1 MNKFGIGQ
9 AVRRTEDQRLLTG
22 TGKFVGDVN
31 LPGQAHAHVLRSP
44 ESHAEILKIET
55 AAAKKLPGVLAVLT
69 GADLKADGIPD
80 MPCLLSINS
89 KDGKPNLVPSYPALA
104 GARVRHVG
112 QPVVLVV
119 AETIE
124 QARDAAEAVE
134 VVYKSLPAVIEGPD
148 ALKSGA
154 PQLHANVPG
163 NLSFHWH
170 DGDAAKVDAAFA
182 NAAKKI
188 TLDLINNR
196 VVANSMETR
205 GAVASWDKAAG
216 TLFVHTTC
224 QGSHH
229 FKRVLGDLIF
239 KIPAD
244 KVRVVT
250 TDVGGGFGMKY
261 FCYPEHVLTVW
272 ATKRLG
278 RPVKWIADRQDSFL
292 SDVHGRDHATRVDLA
307 FDKDHKI
314 LGLRVHTVANLGAYL
329 SNFAPMIPTGA
340 GQGMHTGVY
349 AIPAAYNEVKG
360 VFTNTVPVDAYRGAG
375 RPEAAY
381 MIERAMDAA
390 AFDLGIDGAELR
402 RRNFPPAAAMPYTN
416 AFKVTYDSGDFVR
429 LMDEARKLSGWGGA
443 FESRRKEAAAKG
455 KLRGL
460 GMSYYVERCAGGGGE
475 AATVRIESD
484 DTVTLLIGTQNNG
497 QGHETAYAQVVSERL
512 GVPFEKVRVRQ
523 GDTQEI
529 ATGGGTGGSRSIP
542 VGAHS
547 CQKASDALIDVGKP
561 HAADLLEAAAVD
573 IEFRE
578 GRYAIAGTDRS
589 ASIFEVA
596 KKARSKGGA
605 FLAAGE
611 YTPSAA
617 TYPNGCHICE
627 VEVDRDTG
635 VVSLVDYWAVDDFG
649 MVLNPLLLAGQVH
662 GGVGQGVGQALLE
675 HTVYDQKTG
684 QLLTGSFMDYT
695 LPRAGDLPHI
705 RFATINIPCRNNPLG
720 IKGAGEAGTIGA
732 TPAVVN
738 AVVDALKP
746 YKVRHLDMPT
756 TPERVWQ
763 AMRGAAA

>member
-1 MNKFGIGQ
+1 MTKFGIGQ
-9 AVRRTEDQRLLTG
+9 AVKRVEDQRLLTG

-31 LPGQAHAHVLRSP
+31 LPGQAHAYVLRSP
-44 ESHAEILKIET
+44 EAHAEIVKIET
-55 AAAKKLPGVLAVLT
+55 SAAKEMPGVLAVLT
-69 GADLKADGIPD
+69 GAELKADGVND
-80 MPCLLSINS
+80 MPCLLEVKS
-89 KDGKPNLVPSYPALA
+89 KDGSPNKVPSYPALA
-104 GARVRHVG
+104 QGRVRHVG

-119 AETIE
+119 AETLA

-134 VVYKSLPAVIEGPD
+134 VEYKSLPAVIEGPD
-148 ALKSGA
+148 ALKPGA
-154 PQLHANVPG
+154 PQLHDNVPG
-163 NLSFHWH
+163 NLCFHWH
-170 DGDAAKVDAAFA
+170 DGNEAAVKEAFAKAAKTV
-182 NAAKKI
+182 K
-188 TLDLINNR
+188 LDLINNR

-205 GAVASWDKAAG
+205 GAVASWDKNAE
-216 TLFVHTTC
+216 TLFLHTTS

-229 FKRVLGDLIF
+229 FRRVICDFVF
-239 KIPAD
+239 KLPPD
-244 KVRVVT
+244 KVQVVT
-250 TDVGGGFGMKY
+250 ADVGGGFGMKY

-272 ATKRLG
+272 ATRRLG
-278 RPVKWIADRQDSFL
+278 RPVKWISDRQDAFL
-292 SDVHGRDHATRVDLA
+292 SDVHGRDHVTRAELA
-307 FDKDHKI
+307 LDKDHKI

-349 AIPAAYNEVKG
+349 AIPAAYNEVQG
-360 VFTNTVPVDAYRGAG
+360 VFTNTVQVDAYRGAG

-381 MIERAMDAA
+381 MIERLMDVA

-402 RRNFPPAAAMPYTN
+402 RKNFPSAAQMPYTN
-416 AFKVTYDSGDFVR
+416 AFKVTYDSGDFTR
-429 LMDEARKLSGWGGA
+429 LMDEARKQSGWANG
-443 FESRRKEAAAKG
+443 FEDRRKEAAKRG

-475 AATVRIESD
+475 AATLRIEND

-497 QGHETAYAQVVSERL
+497 QGHETAYAQVVHEKL
-512 GVPFEKVRVRQ
+512 GVPFEKIRVVQ
-523 GDTQEI
+523 GDTKQI

-547 CQKASDALIDVGKP
+547 TQKASDALIDAGKS

-573 IEFRE
+573 IEFKD

-596 KKARSKGGA
+596 KKARSKGGSFTA
-605 FLAAGE
+605 GGE
-611 YTPSAA
+611 YTPTAA
-617 TYPNGCHICE
+617 TYPNGCHVCE

-635 VVSLVDYWAVDDFG
+635 EVALVDYWAVDDFG
-649 MVLNPLLLAGQVH
+649 SVMNPLLLAGQVH

-675 HTVYDQKTG
+675 HTVYDRKTG

-695 LPRAGDLPHI
+695 LPRADNLPNV
-705 RFATINIPCRNNPLG
+705 RFTTINIPCRNNPLG

-746 YKVRHLDMPT
+746 FKVRHVDMPT

-763 AMRGAAA
+763 AMQG

>member
-1 MNKFGIGQ
+1 MTKFGIGQ
-9 AVRRTEDQRLLTG
+9 AVKRTEDQRLLTG
-22 TGKFVGDVN
+22 TGKFVGDVD
-31 LPGQAHAHVLRSP
+31 LPGQAHAYVLRSP
-44 ESHAEILKIET
+44 EAHAEIGKVDT
-55 AAAKKLPGVLAVLT
+55 AAAKKMPGVLAVLT
-69 GADLKADGIPD
+69 GDDLKADGVAD
-80 MPCLLSINS
+80 LPCLLSINS
-89 KDGKPNLVPSYPALA
+89 KDGKPNLVPSYPVLA
-104 GARVRHVG
+104 QGRVRHVG

-119 AETIE
+119 AETLA
-124 QARDAAEAVE
+124 QARDAAEAV
-134 VVYKSLPAVIEGPD
+134 VIDYKTLPAVTEGPD
-148 ALKSGA
+148 AIKSGA
-154 PQLHANVPG
+154 PEIHGNVPG
-163 NLSFHWH
+163 NLCFHWH
-170 DGDAAKVDAAFA
+170 DGDAAKVDVAFA
-182 NAAKKI
+182 KAAKTVKI
-188 TLDLINNR
+188 DLINNR
-196 VVANSMETR
+196 IVANSMETR
-205 GAVASWDKAAG
+205 GAVASWDKAQG

-229 FKRVLGDLIF
+229 IRRVLADLVF
-239 KIPAD
+239 KIPTD

-272 ATKRLG
+272 ATRRLG
-278 RPVKWIADRQDSFL
+278 RPVKWISDRADAFL
-292 SDVHGRDHATRVDLA
+292 SDVHGRDHVSHVEMAL
-307 FDKDHKI
+307 DKDHKI
-314 LGLRVHTVANLGAYL
+314 LGLRILTVANLGAYL

-360 VFTNTVPVDAYRGAG
+360 VFTNTVPIDAYRGAG

-381 MIERAMDAA
+381 LIERTMDAA

-402 RRNFPPAAAMPYTN
+402 RRNFAPEAAMPYTN
-416 AFKVTYDSGDFVR
+416 AFKVTYDSGNFVR
-429 LMDEARKLSGWGGA
+429 LMDEARKLSGWGNG
-443 FESRRKEAAAKG
+443 FEDRRKAAASKG
-455 KLRGL
+455 RLRGL

-475 AATVRIESD
+475 AATVRIEAD

-523 GDTQEI
+523 GDTAEI
-529 ATGGGTGGSRSIP
+529 ATGGGTGGSRSVP

-547 CQKASDALIDVGKP
+547 CQKASDALIDAGKP

-573 IEFRE
+573 IEFKE
-578 GRYAIAGTDRS
+578 GRYAIAGTDRR

-596 KKARSKGGA
+596 KAARAKGGGT

-611 YTPSAA
+611 YTPAGA

-635 VVSLVDYWAVDDFG
+635 EVALVDYWAVDDFG
-649 MVLNPLLLAGQVH
+649 TIVNPMLLAGQVH

-675 HTVYDQKTG
+675 HTIYDPETG

-695 LPRAGDLPHI
+695 MPRAGDLPSI
-705 RFATINIPCRNNPLG
+705 RFSTINIPCRNNPLG

-746 YKVRHLDMPT
+746 LKVRHVDMPL
-756 TPERVWQ
+756 TPQRVWQ
-763 AMRGAAA
+763 AMQG

>member
-1 MNKFGIGQ
+1 MTKFGIGQ
-9 AVRRTEDQRLLTG
+9 AVKRTEDQRLLTG
-22 TGKFVGDVN
+22 TGRYVGDVN

-44 ESHAEILKIET
+44 EAHADIVRIDSS
-55 AAAKKLPGVLAVLT
+55 AAKKMPGVVAVLT
-69 GADLKADGIPD
+69 GDDFAADGVPD
-80 MPCLLSINS
+80 MPCLLSVNS
-89 KDGKPNLVPSYPALA
+89 KDGKPNLVPSYPAVA
-104 GARVRHVG
+104 KGRVRHVG
-112 QPVVLVV
+112 QPVALVV
-119 AETIE
+119 AETLA

-134 VVYKSLPAVIEGPD
+134 VEYRSLPAVTEGPD
-148 ALKSGA
+148 ALAKGA
-154 PQLHANVPG
+154 PQLHDNVPG
-163 NLSFHWH
+163 NLCFHWH
-170 DGDAAKVDAAFA
+170 DGDAAKVDAAFSG
-182 NAAKKI
+182 AARTVKL
-188 TLDLINNR
+188 TLVNNR
-196 VVANSMETR
+196 IVANSMETR
-205 GAVASWDKAAG
+205 GCVASWDKAQG
-216 TLFVHTTC
+216 SLFVHTTC

-229 FKRVLGDLIF
+229 FKRVLGDMMF
-239 KIPAD
+239 KLPPD

-261 FCYPEHVLTVW
+261 FCYPEHVLAVW
-272 ATKRLG
+272 ATRRLG
-278 RPVKWIADRQDSFL
+278 RPVKWISDRGDAFL
-292 SDVHGRDHATRVDLA
+292 SDVHGRDHVSKVEMAL
-307 FDKDHKI
+307 DKEHRI
-314 LGLRVHTVANLGAYL
+314 LGLRIHTVANLGAYL

-349 AIPAAYNEVKG
+349 AIPAAYNEVQG
-360 VFTNTVPVDAYRGAG
+360 VFTNTVPIDAYRGAG

-381 MIERAMDAA
+381 LIERMMDAA

-402 RRNFPPAAAMPYTN
+402 RKNFAPESAMPYTN
-416 AFKVTYDSGDFVR
+416 AFKVTYDSGNFVK
-429 LMDEARKLSGWGGA
+429 LMDEARKLSGWGNG
-443 FESRRKEAAAKG
+443 FEDRRKAAASRG

-475 AATVRIESD
+475 AATLRIESD

-497 QGHETAYAQVVSERL
+497 QGHETAYAQVVSDRL
-512 GVPFEKVRVRQ
+512 GVPFDKIRVKQ
-523 GDTQEI
+523 GDTAEI

-547 CQKASDALIDVGKP
+547 AQNASDALIDAGKA

-573 IEFRE
+573 IEYKDGSYR
-578 GRYAIAGTDRS
+578 IAGTDRA
-589 ASIFEVA
+589 ASIFDVA
-596 KKARSKGGA
+596 KKARTKGGT
-605 FLAAGE
+605 FTAGAD
-611 YTPSAA
+611 YTPKAA

-635 VVSLVDYWAVDDFG
+635 QVQLIDYWAVDDFG

-675 HTVYDQKTG
+675 RTVYDPKTG

-695 LPRAGDLPHI
+695 MPRAGDFPDI
-705 RFATINIPCRNNPLG
+705 RFSTINIPCRNNPLG

-746 YKVRHLDMPT
+746 LKVRHVDMPL

-763 AMRGAAA
+763 AMQG

>member
-1 MNKFGIGQ
+1 MAKGGIGQ
-9 AVRRTEDQRLLTG
+9 AVKRTEDQRLLTG

-31 LPGQAHAHVLRSP
+31 LPGQAHAYVLRSP
-44 ESHAEILKIET
+44 EAHAEIQKID
-55 AAAKKLPGVLAVLT
+55 AADARKRPGVLAVLT
-69 GADLKADGIPD
+69 GDDLAADGVADL
-80 MPCLLSINS
+80 PCLLSVNS
-89 KDGKPNLVPSYPALA
+89 KDGKPNLVPSYPVLA
-104 GARVRHVG
+104 KGRVRHVG
-112 QPVVLVV
+112 QPVVLVI
-119 AETIE
+119 AETLA

-134 VVYKSLPAVIEGPD
+134 VDYKTLEAVTEATD
-148 ALKSGA
+148 AVKPGA

-163 NLSFHWH
+163 NLSFHWQ

-182 NAAKKI
+182 KAKK
-188 TLDLINNR
+188 TVKLDLINNR
-196 VVANSMETR
+196 IVANSMETR

-229 FKRVLGDLIF
+229 IRRVLADLVF
-239 KIPAD
+239 KIPTD

-261 FCYPEHVLTVW
+261 FCYPEHVLAVW
-272 ATKRLG
+272 ATRRLG
-278 RPVKWIADRQDSFL
+278 RPVKWIAERQDAFL
-292 SDVHGRDHATRVDLA
+292 SDVHGRDHATRVELA
-307 FDKDHKI
+307 FDGDHKI

-360 VFTNTVPVDAYRGAG
+360 VFTNTVPIDAYRGAG

-381 MIERAMDAA
+381 MIERTMDAA

-402 RRNFPPAAAMPYTN
+402 RKNFAPEASMPYTN

-429 LMDEARKLSGWGGA
+429 LMDEARRLSGWGQA
-443 FESRRKEAAAKG
+443 FEARRKAAAARG

-475 AATVRIESD
+475 AATVRVEAD

-512 GVPFEKVRVRQ
+512 GVPFETVRVRQ
-523 GDTQEI
+523 GDTAEI

-547 CQKASDALIDVGKP
+547 CQKASDALIDIGKP
-561 HAADLLEAAAVD
+561 HAADLLEVAAVD
-573 IEFRE
+573 IEFKD

-589 ASIFEVA
+589 ATIFEVA
-596 KKARSKGGA
+596 KAARKKGGT
-605 FLAAGE
+605 FLAGGE
-611 YTPSAA
+611 YTPTAA

-627 VEVDRDTG
+627 VKVDRDTG
-635 VVSLVDYWAVDDFG
+635 QVALVDYWAVDDFG

-662 GGVGQGVGQALLE
+662 GGIGQGAGQALLE
-675 HTVYDQKTG
+675 HTVYDAKTG

-695 LPRAGDLPHI
+695 MPRAGDFPEI
-705 RFATINIPCRNNPLG
+705 RFSTVNIPCRNNPLG

-732 TPAVVN
+732 TPAVAN

-746 YKVRHLDMPT
+746 LKVRHLDMPM

-763 AMRGAAA
+763 AMQGAA

>member
-1 MNKFGIGQ
+1 MAKFGIGQ

-22 TGKFVGDVN
+22 TGKFVGDVD
-31 LPGQAHAHVLRSP
+31 LPGQAHAYVLRSP
-44 ESHAEILKIET
+44 EAHAEIQKID
-55 AAAKKLPGVLAVLT
+55 AADARKMPGVLAVLT
-69 GADLKADGIPD
+69 GDDLAADGVADL
-80 MPCLLSINS
+80 PCLLSVNS
-89 KDGKPNLVPSYPALA
+89 KDGKPNLVPSYPVLA
-104 GARVRHVG
+104 KGRVRHVG
-112 QPVVLVV
+112 QPVVLVI
-119 AETIE
+119 AETLAE
-124 QARDAAEAVE
+124 ARDAAEAVE
-134 VVYKSLPAVIEGPD
+134 VDYKTLDAVTEATD
-148 ALKSGA
+148 AVKPGA

-163 NLSFHWH
+163 NLCFHWQ

-182 NAAKKI
+182 KAKK
-188 TLDLINNR
+188 TVSLDLINNR
-196 VVANSMETR
+196 IVANSMETR

-229 FKRVLGDLIF
+229 IRRVLADLVF
-239 KIPAD
+239 KIPTD

-261 FCYPEHVLTVW
+261 FCYPEHVLAVW
-272 ATKRLG
+272 ATRRLG
-278 RPVKWIADRQDSFL
+278 RPVKWIAERQDAFL
-292 SDVHGRDHATRVDLA
+292 SDVHGRDHATRVELA
-307 FDKDHKI
+307 FDADHKI

-360 VFTNTVPVDAYRGAG
+360 VFTNTVPIDAYRGAG

-381 MIERAMDAA
+381 MIERTMDAA

-402 RRNFPPAAAMPYTN
+402 RRNFAPAASMPYTN

-443 FESRRKEAAAKG
+443 FEARRKAAAARG

-475 AATVRIESD
+475 AATVRVEAD

-523 GDTQEI
+523 GDTAEI

-547 CQKASDALIDVGKP
+547 CQKASVALIDIGKP

-573 IEFRE
+573 IEFKD
-578 GRYAIAGTDRS
+578 GRYAIAGTDRG
-589 ASIFEVA
+589 ATIFEVA
-596 KKARSKGGA
+596 KAARKKGDT

-635 VVSLVDYWAVDDFG
+635 QVALVDYWAVDDFG

-662 GGVGQGVGQALLE
+662 GGIGQGAGQALLE
-675 HTVYDQKTG
+675 RTVYDPKTG

-695 LPRAGDLPHI
+695 MPRAGDFPAI
-705 RFATINIPCRNNPLG
+705 RFSTINIPCRNNPLG

-732 TPAVVN
+732 TPAVAN

-746 YKVRHLDMPT
+746 LKVRHLDMPM

-763 AMRGAAA
+763 AMQD